1 MAKVTKPQFEQYLHE
16 LKRDRKPAPM
26 RIIQQF
32 APRVEKLLE
41 DTGEILV
48 QKSTKVVHPDAML
61 ELTATW
67 LSAQGDVDGAI
78 ADIEPLWPG
87 DVFDTKAEKHAFIHR
102 DENVILAFGAELP
115 DNQFLT
121 GRVIIIL

>member
-1 MAKVTKPQFEQYLHE
+1 MSKVSKPQFEQYLHE
-16 LKRDRKPAPM
+16 LKRDRKPVPM
-26 RIIQQF
+26 KVIQEF
-32 APRVEKLLE
+32 APKVEKLLE
-41 DTGEILV
+41 DTGEILI
-48 QKSTKVVHPDAML
+48 QKSTKVTHPDAMI

-67 LSAQGDVDGAI
+67 LNAQGDIEGAI

-87 DVFDTKAEKHAFIHR
+87 EIFDTSLEKHTFVHR
-102 DENVILAFGAELP
+102 DENVILAFGAEMP